1 MKLAA
6 LAVSLL
12 VAVIAT
18 VGSLL
23 SQTSRSSVASDILVL
38 ELSQKIQDQEAK
50 LSKTEEALR
59 QLQGDTSG
67 LVPSASEES
76 RHLSRV
82 ANLQIKMQRVDS
94 EDHRLGLLHVQ
105 LVKEQERLDVWQ
117 KESDLSK
124 HRLDQDEKVLGLEVM
139 AKAVDDR
146 QLNKPQAPQLTAVVA
161 PKAHKLAVDLHGE
174 TPFEFPQ
181 TTVHTAPDYASLQ
194 GRHTQLEAERKQWAL
209 DKQALVQA
217 KLQLKSQLAKYNNE
231 FRQATRSREKLEAE
245 VRALKNQ
252 GLALR
257 AKS

>member
-1 MKLAA
+1 MKLVA

-38 ELSQKIQDQEAK
+38 ELTQKIQDQEAK

-67 LVPSASEES
+67 IFPSASEGS

-82 ANLQIKMQRVDS
+82 AHLQTKMQRVDS
-94 EDHRLGLLHVQ
+94 EDHRLGLRHEQ

-146 QLNKPQAPQLTAVVA
+146 QLTKPQALQFTAVVA

-181 TTVHTAPDYASLQ
+181 FTVHATPDYASLQ
-194 GRHTQLEAERKQWAL
+194 GRHTQLQAERKQWAL

-217 KLQLKSQLAKYNNE
+217 KSQLKSQLAKYNNE
-231 FRQATRSREKLEAE
+231 FRQATRNREKLEAE

>member
-38 ELSQKIQDQEAK
+38 ELSQKIQDQDAK

-59 QLQGDTSG
+59 QLQGDTSA
-67 LVPSASEES
+67 LVSPASEGS
-76 RHLSRV
+76 RNLSRV
-82 ANLQIKMQRVDS
+82 ANLQTKMRQVDT
-94 EDHRLGLLHVQ
+94 EDYRLGLLHDQ

-139 AKAVDDR
+139 AKALDDR
-146 QLNKPQAPQLTAVVA
+146 QLTKPQATQLTAVVA

-181 TTVHTAPDYASLQ
+181 AVVPAESDYSSLQ
-194 GRHTQLEAERKQWAL
+194 DRHTQLQTERKQWAL

-217 KLQLKSQLAKYNNE
+217 KSQLKSQLAKYNNE
-231 FRQATRSREKLEAE
+231 FRQATRNREKLEAE

-252 GLALR
+252 GMALR

>member
-38 ELSQKIQDQEAK
+38 ELSQKIQEQDAK
-50 LSKTEEALR
+50 LSQTEEALR

-67 LVPSASEES
+67 LYPIASE
-76 RHLSRV
+76 RPGHLSRV
-82 ANLQIKMQRVDS
+82 GNLQTKMQQVDS
-94 EDHRLGLLHVQ
+94 EDYRLGLLHDQ
-105 LVKEQERLDVWQ
+105 LVKEQERLDAWQ

-139 AKAVDDR
+139 AKALDDR
-146 QLNKPQAPQLTAVVA
+146 QLTKPQVPQLTAVVA
-161 PKAHKLAVDLHGE
+161 PKAHKMAVDLHGE

-181 TTVHTAPDYASLQ
+181 AVVPAVPDYSSLQ
-194 GRHTQLEAERKQWAL
+194 DRHTQLQTERKQWAL

-217 KLQLKSQLAKYNNE
+217 KSQLKSQLAKYNNE

-252 GLALR
+252 GMALR

>member
-38 ELSQKIQDQEAK
+38 ELSQKIQDQDAK

-59 QLQGDTSG
+59 QLHGDKSG
-67 LVPSASEES
+67 LVPPATEGS

-82 ANLQIKMQRVDS
+82 AHLQTKMRQVDS
-94 EDHRLGLLHVQ
+94 EDYRLGLLHDQ
-105 LVKEQERLDVWQ
+105 LVKEQERLDGWQ

-146 QLNKPQAPQLTAVVA
+146 QLTKPQAPQLTAVVA

-181 TTVHTAPDYASLQ
+181 STVHATPDYASLQ
-194 GRHTQLEAERKQWAL
+194 GRHTQLQAERKQWAL

-217 KLQLKSQLAKYNNE
+217 KSQLKSQLAKYNNE
-231 FRQATRSREKLEAE
+231 FRLATRNREKLEAE

>member
-23 SQTSRSSVASDILVL
+23 SQTSRSSVASEILVL
-38 ELSQKIQDQEAK
+38 ELSQKIQDQDAK

-59 QLQGDTSG
+59 QLQGNSSG
-67 LVPSASEES
+67 LVSPVSEGA

-82 ANLQIKMQRVDS
+82 GNLQTKMQQVDR
-94 EDHRLGLLHVQ
+94 EDYRLGLLHDQ
-105 LVKEQERLDVWQ
+105 LVKEQERLDAWQ
-117 KESDLSK
+117 KESDLSR

-139 AKAVDDR
+139 AKALDDR
-146 QLNKPQAPQLTAVVA
+146 QLTKPQVPQLTAVVA

-181 TTVHTAPDYASLQ
+181 AVVPAVPDYSSLQ
-194 GRHTQLEAERKQWAL
+194 DRHTQLQTERKQWAL

-217 KLQLKSQLAKYNNE
+217 KSQLKSQLAKYNNE
-231 FRQATRSREKLEAE
+231 FRQATRNREKLEAE

-252 GLALR
+252 GMALR

>member
-1 MKLAA
+1 MKLAV

-23 SQTSRSSVASDILVL
+23 SQTSRSSVASDLLVL
-38 ELSQKIQDQEAK
+38 ELSQKIQDQDAK
-50 LSKTEEALR
+50 LSKTVEALR
-59 QLQGDTSG
+59 QLNIDSSV
-67 LVPSASEES
+67 LASNATD
-76 RHLSRV
+76 RTRQLSRV
-82 ANLQIKMQRVDS
+82 AHLQTKIQQVDS
-94 EDHRLGLLHVQ
+94 EDYRLGLLHDQ

-117 KESDLSK
+117 NQSDLSK

-139 AKAVDDR
+139 AKAVDDT
-146 QLNKPQAPQLTAVVA
+146 QLTKPQAPQLVAVVA
-161 PKAHKLAVDLHGE
+161 PKAHKLTVDLHGE

-181 TTVHTAPDYASLQ
+181 PAVHVAPNYASLQ
-194 GRHTQLEAERKQWAL
+194 DRHTQLQTERKQWAL

-217 KLQLKSQLAKYNNE
+217 KSQLKNQLAKYNNE

-245 VRALKNQ
+245 VKALKNQ

>member
-6 LAVSLL
+6 LALSLL

-38 ELSQKIQDQEAK
+38 ELSQKIQDQDAK

-59 QLQGDTSG
+59 QLQGDISG
-67 LVPSASEES
+67 LYSIASE
-76 RHLSRV
+76 RPGHLSRV
-82 ANLQIKMQRVDS
+82 GNLQTKMQRVDS
-94 EDHRLGLLHVQ
+94 EDYRLGLLHDQ

-146 QLNKPQAPQLTAVVA
+146 QLTKHQTPQFTAVVA
-161 PKAHKLAVDLHGE
+161 PKAHKMAVDLHGE
-174 TPFEFPQ
+174 APFEFPQ
-181 TTVHTAPDYASLQ
+181 PADPVTPDYASLQ
-194 GRHTQLEAERKQWAL
+194 SRHAQLQTERTQWAL

-217 KLQLKSQLAKYNNE
+217 KLQLKVQLAKYNNE
-231 FRQATRSREKLEAE
+231 FRQATRNREKLEAE
-245 VRALKNQ
+245 VRTLKNQ

>member
-23 SQTSRSSVASDILVL
+23 SQASRTSVASEILVL
-38 ELSQKIQDQEAK
+38 ELSQKIQDQDAK

-67 LVPSASEES
+67 LFPTASERS

-82 ANLQIKMQRVDS
+82 ANLQTKMGQIDS
-94 EDHRLGLLHVQ
+94 EDHRLGLLYDQ
-105 LVKEQERLDVWQ
+105 LVKEQQRLDAWQ

-124 HRLDQDEKVLGLEVM
+124 HRLDQDEKVLALEVM

-146 QLNKPQAPQLTAVVA
+146 QLTKPQAPQLTAVVA
-161 PKAHKLAVDLHGE
+161 PKAYKLAVDLHGE

-181 TTVHTAPDYASLQ
+181 PADPVTPDYASLQ
-194 GRHTQLEAERKQWAL
+194 GRHTQLQAERKQWAL

-217 KLQLKSQLAKYNNE
+217 KSQLKNQLAAYNNE
-231 FRQATRSREKLEAE
+231 FRQATRKREKLEAE
-245 VRALKNQ
+245 VRVLKNQ
-252 GLALR
+252 GMALR

>member
-38 ELSQKIQDQEAK
+38 ELSQKTQDQEAK

-59 QLQGDTSG
+59 QLQGNTSG
-67 LVPSASEES
+67 LVPTPSEGA

-82 ANLQIKMQRVDS
+82 GNLQIQMQQIDS
-94 EDHRLGLLHVQ
+94 EDYRLGVLRDQ

-139 AKAVDDR
+139 AKALDDR
-146 QLNKPQAPQLTAVVA
+146 QLTKPPLPQLTAVVA
-161 PKAHKLAVDLHGE
+161 PKAPKLPVDLHGE
-174 TPFEFPQ
+174 TPFEFAQAMVPA
-181 TTVHTAPDYASLQ
+181 VPDYASLQ
-194 GRHTQLEAERKQWAL
+194 DRHTQLQTERKQWAL
-209 DKQALVQA
+209 DKEALLQA
-217 KLQLKSQLAKYNNE
+217 KSQLKSQLSKYNHE
-231 FRQATRSREKLEAE
+231 FRQATRNREKLEAE
-245 VRALKNQ
+245 VRALKKQ
-252 GLALR
+252 GIALR

>member
-38 ELSQKIQDQEAK
+38 ELSQKIQDQDAK

-67 LVPSASEES
+67 LFPTASERS
-76 RHLSRV
+76 RHLSQV
-82 ANLQIKMQRVDS
+82 ANLQTKMRQVDS
-94 EDHRLGLLHVQ
+94 QDYRLGLLHDQ

-139 AKAVDDR
+139 AKALDDTH
-146 QLNKPQAPQLTAVVA
+146 LTKPQAPQLVAVVA
-161 PKAHKLAVDLHGE
+161 PKAHKMAVDLHGE

-181 TTVHTAPDYASLQ
+181 AVVPAVPDYASLQ
-194 GRHTQLEAERKQWAL
+194 DRHTQLQTERKQWTL

-217 KLQLKSQLAKYNNE
+217 KSQFKSQLAKYNNE
-231 FRQATRSREKLEAE
+231 FRQATRNREKLEAE

-252 GLALR
+252 GMALR

>member
-23 SQTSRSSVASDILVL
+23 SQTSRSSVASDLLVL
-38 ELSQKIQDQEAK
+38 ELSQKIQDQDAK
-50 LSKTEEALR
+50 LTKTEEALR
-59 QLQGDTSG
+59 QLNSDSS
-67 LVPSASEES
+67 VHASNAADRT

-82 ANLQIKMQRVDS
+82 ANLQTKMQQVDR
-94 EDHRLGLLHVQ
+94 EDYRLGLLHDQ

-117 KESDLSK
+117 KQSDLSK

-139 AKAVDDR
+139 AKVVDDR
-146 QLNKPQAPQLTAVVA
+146 HLTKTHAPQLVAVVA
-161 PKAHKLAVDLHGE
+161 PKVNKLAVDLHGE
-174 TPFEFPQ
+174 MPFEFPQ
-181 TTVHTAPDYASLQ
+181 PAAHVTPDYSSLQ
-194 GRHTQLEAERKQWAL
+194 VRHTQLQSERKQWVL

-217 KLQLKSQLAKYNNE
+217 KSQLKSQLSRYNNE

-245 VRALKNQ
+245 VRVLKNQ
-252 GLALR
+252 GMAVR

>member
-50 LSKTEEALR
+50 LSQTEEALR

-67 LVPSASEES
+67 LVPTASEGA

-82 ANLQIKMQRVDS
+82 GNLQTKMQQVDS
-94 EDHRLGLLHVQ
+94 EDYRLGLLHDQ
-105 LVKEQERLDVWQ
+105 LVKEQERLDAWQ
-117 KESDLSK
+117 KESDLSQ

-146 QLNKPQAPQLTAVVA
+146 QLTKPQVHQLTAVVA
-161 PKAHKLAVDLHGE
+161 PKAHKMAVDLHGE

-181 TTVHTAPDYASLQ
+181 AVVPAVPDYSSLQ
-194 GRHTQLEAERKQWAL
+194 DRHTQLQTERKQWAL

-217 KLQLKSQLAKYNNE
+217 KSQLKSQLAKYNNE
-231 FRQATRSREKLEAE
+231 FRQATRNREKLEAE

-252 GLALR
+252 GMALR

>member
-38 ELSQKIQDQEAK
+38 ELSQKTQDQDAK

-59 QLQGDTSG
+59 QLQGNTSG
-67 LVPSASEES
+67 LVPTPSEGA

-82 ANLQIKMQRVDS
+82 GNLQIQMQQIDS
-94 EDHRLGLLHVQ
+94 EDHRLGVLRDQ

-139 AKAVDDR
+139 AKALDDR
-146 QLNKPQAPQLTAVVA
+146 QLTKPPLPQLTAVVA
-161 PKAHKLAVDLHGE
+161 PKAPKLAVDLHGE
-174 TPFEFPQ
+174 TPFEFAQAMVPA
-181 TTVHTAPDYASLQ
+181 VPDYASLQ
-194 GRHTQLEAERKQWAL
+194 DRHTQLQTERKQWAL
-209 DKQALVQA
+209 DKQALLQA
-217 KLQLKSQLAKYNNE
+217 KSQLKSQLAKYNHE
-231 FRQATRSREKLEAE
+231 FRQATRNREKLEAE
-245 VRALKNQ
+245 VRALKKQ
-252 GLALR
+252 GIALR

>member
-23 SQTSRSSVASDILVL
+23 SQTSRSSVASEILVL
-38 ELSQKIQDQEAK
+38 ELSQKIQEQDAK
-50 LSKTEEALR
+50 LSQTEEALR

-67 LVPSASEES
+67 LFPTASEGS

-82 ANLQIKMQRVDS
+82 ANLQTKMQRVDS
-94 EDHRLGLLHVQ
+94 EDHRLGLLHDQ

-117 KESDLSK
+117 KESDLTK

-146 QLNKPQAPQLTAVVA
+146 QLTKPQAPQLTAVVA
-161 PKAHKLAVDLHGE
+161 PKAQKLVVDLHGE

-181 TTVHTAPDYASLQ
+181 ATVHTAPDYASLQ
-194 GRHTQLEAERKQWAL
+194 GRHTQIEAERKQWAL

-217 KLQLKSQLAKYNNE
+217 KSQLKSQLAAYNNE
-231 FRQATRSREKLEAE
+231 FRLATRNREKLEAE

>member
-23 SQTSRSSVASDILVL
+23 SQTSRSSVASDLLVL
-38 ELSQKIQDQEAK
+38 ELSQKIQDQDAK

-67 LVPSASEES
+67 LVPTASD
-76 RHLSRV
+76 RTGHLSRV
-82 ANLQIKMQRVDS
+82 AHLQTKIRQVDS
-94 EDHRLGLLHVQ
+94 EDYRLGLLHEQ

-117 KESDLSK
+117 KESDLSQ

-139 AKAVDDR
+139 AKALDDR
-146 QLNKPQAPQLTAVVA
+146 QLTKSQVPQLTAVVA

-181 TTVHTAPDYASLQ
+181 AVVQSVPDYSSLQ
-194 GRHTQLEAERKQWAL
+194 ARHTQLQAERKQWAL
-209 DKQALVQA
+209 DKQALLQA
-217 KLQLKSQLAKYNNE
+217 KSQLKTQLAKYNNE
-231 FRQATRSREKLEAE
+231 LRQATRTREKLEAE

-252 GLALR
+252 GMALR

>member
-38 ELSQKIQDQEAK
+38 ELTQKIQDQEAK

-67 LVPSASEES
+67 LFPPSSEGS

-82 ANLQIKMQRVDS
+82 ANLQTKMRQVDS
-94 EDHRLGLLHVQ
+94 EDYRLGLRHDQ

-161 PKAHKLAVDLHGE
+161 PKAYKLAVDLHGE

-181 TTVHTAPDYASLQ
+181 PADPVTPDYASLQ
-194 GRHTQLEAERKQWAL
+194 GRHTQLQAERKQWAL

-217 KLQLKSQLAKYNNE
+217 KSQLKSQLAKYNNE

>member
-23 SQTSRSSVASDILVL
+23 SQTSRSSVASDLLVL
-38 ELSQKIQDQEAK
+38 ELSQKIQDQDAK

-67 LVPSASEES
+67 LVSTASEGA

-82 ANLQIKMQRVDS
+82 GNLQTKMQQVDS
-94 EDHRLGLLHVQ
+94 EDYRLGLLRDQ

-117 KESDLSK
+117 KESDLSQ

-139 AKAVDDR
+139 AKALDDR
-146 QLNKPQAPQLTAVVA
+146 QLTKPQVPQFTAVVA

-181 TTVHTAPDYASLQ
+181 AVVQSAPDYSSLQ
-194 GRHTQLEAERKQWAL
+194 ARHTQLQAERKQWAL
-209 DKQALVQA
+209 DKQALLQA
-217 KLQLKSQLAKYNNE
+217 KSQLKTQLAKYNNAL
-231 FRQATRSREKLEAE
+231 RQATRNREKLEAE
-245 VRALKNQ
+245 VRALKTQ
-252 GLALR
+252 GMALR